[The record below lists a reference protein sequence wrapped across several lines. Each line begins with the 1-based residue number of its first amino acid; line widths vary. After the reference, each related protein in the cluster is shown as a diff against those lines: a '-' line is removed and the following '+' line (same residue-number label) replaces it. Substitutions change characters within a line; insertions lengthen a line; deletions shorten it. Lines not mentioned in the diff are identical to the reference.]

1 MIMKYANIVTDSV
14 ASTLMLIDEKTG
26 ELVFSVPTGP
36 NADQLEDIR
45 LAPGAGVAGW
55 VAQNEQYLLV
65 EEAEKDERFYGGVD
79 EMTGIKTT
87 SLLCVPMKSKRKLI
101 GVLEVVNKKNGEVF
115 TEEDAM
121 LLSIF
126 SHHAAIAIENAMLFN
141 AMQTRMEKEK
151 LLEQKVSE
159 SERLRSIG
167 TLAGGIAHDFNNIL
181 GAIIGYTELAQME
194 AGVGSRLYGN
204 LGKVLGASNRARDLI
219 SQILTFSRQSESES
233 KPIQVNLIV
242 SEALKL
248 LKASLPKSIQIIEN
262 TDCRSVIMGDSTQ
275 IHQVVMNLCTNAA
288 HAMDQDGER

>member
-1 MIMKYANIVTDSV
+1 MGFIINSTVDLVDVLSMIMKYANIVTDSV
-14 ASTLMLIDEKTG
+14 ASTLMLLDDKTG

-45 LAPGAGVAGW
+45 LPPGTGVAGW
-55 VAQNEQYLLV
+55 VAQHERYLLV
-65 EEAEKDERFYGGVD
+65 EDANKDERFYNGVD
-79 EMTGIKTT
+79 AMTGIKTT

-101 GVLEVVNKKNGEVF
+101 GVLEVINKKNGEGF

-141 AMQTRMEKEK
+141 SMQTRLEKEK
-151 LLEQKVSE
+151 MLEQKVSE

-181 GAIIGYTELAQME
+181 GAIIGYTELAQLE
-194 AGVGSRLYGN
+194 AGVGSRIYAS

-219 SQILTFSRQSESES
+219 SQILTFSRQTESES
-233 KPIQVNLIV
+233 RPIQANLIV

-248 LKASLPKSIQIIEN
+248 LKASLPKSILIDE
-262 TDCRSVIMGDSTQ
+262 DVGCRSVIMGTPPRS
-275 IHQVVMNLCTNAA
+275 I
-288 HAMDQDGER
+288 RWS